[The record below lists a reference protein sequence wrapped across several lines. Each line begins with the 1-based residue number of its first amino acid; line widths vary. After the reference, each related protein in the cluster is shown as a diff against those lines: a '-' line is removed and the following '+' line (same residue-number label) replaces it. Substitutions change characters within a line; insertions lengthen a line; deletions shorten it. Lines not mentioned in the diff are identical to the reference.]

1 MSKSN
6 CLGDTVADALQ
17 ADAVAVS
24 GTTPIGPF
32 VTPCINYDELSYQI
46 VTTGTVTATI
56 LIEGSND
63 YVPALGAP
71 GQSGSAGHWSD
82 ITAKFKGA
90 DDNGPVDPAGS
101 PTSQIVA
108 ADKLPT
114 WCRITVTPA
123 SGSGTVTIARGA
135 KGTR

>member
-1 MSKSN
+1 MKSN
-6 CLGDTVADALQ
+6 SLGDTVADALQ
-17 ADAVAVS
+17 ANAVAVS

-32 VTPCINYDELSYQI
+32 YTPCINYDELSYQL

-63 YVPALGAP
+63 YVPQLGAP
-71 GQSGSAGHWSD
+71 GQVPSTGDWSD
-82 ITAKFKGA
+82 ITAKFKGPSGSA
-90 DDNGPVDPAGS
+90 PVDPAGS

-108 ADKLPT
+108 ANLLPT
-114 WCRITVTPA
+114 WVRITVTPA
-123 SGSGTVTIARGA
+123 SGAGNVTIARGA